1 MILCL
6 DCGNTT
12 IKIGLYDDDK
22 LVNKFIIKTVR
33 NKTSDEY
40 ALIFSHMFE
49 SEAKI
54 DGAIISSVVPLL
66 TKELFNAIKRSFNVE
81 ALILGKEL
89 KTKLPIKIDSPN
101 ELGTD
106 LLAGAVGAKNKFG
119 YPVVIADLGT
129 ATKLYVV
136 DKSGNFIG
144 GVITCGM
151 EVSLKALV
159 DSTSQL
165 LETSITRPKKIIG
178 KNTINSIQSG
188 IVLGQAYMVSEF
200 TRRMENELGYKLE
213 RVLTGGFSKEIKSE
227 IVCFH
232 YEEHLVLD
240 GLYEIYKLNARCDI

>member
-12 IKIGLYDDDK
+12 IKIGLYAENS
-22 LVNKFIIKTVR
+22 LVKKYKIKTVR

-40 ALIFSHMFE
+40 SLIFSHLID
-49 SEAKI
+49 SDLKI

-66 TKELFNAIKRSFNVE
+66 TNELYVALKRSFNVDS
-81 ALILGKEL
+81 LIVGKGL
-89 KTKLPIKIDSPN
+89 KTKMPIKIDSPN

-106 LLAGAVGAKNKFG
+106 LLAGAIGAKSKYG
-119 YPVVIADLGT
+119 YPLVVADLGT

-136 DKSGNFIG
+136 DKNGSFIG
-144 GVITCGM
+144 GIITCGM
-151 EVSLKALV
+151 ETSLKALV
-159 DSTSQL
+159 SSTSQL
-165 LETSITRPKKIIG
+165 LETTISRPNKIIG

-200 TRRMENELGYKLE
+200 ARRIENELGYSLT
-213 RVLTGGFSKEIKSE
+213 RVLTGGFSSEIKNE

-232 YEEHLVLD
+232 YEEDLVLD
-240 GLYEIYKLNARCDI
+240 GLYEIYKLNNREE